1 MVQKIYIDVR
11 VTSTAPHHL
20 HKTTFHL
27 SSISNIKPL
36 SNQTTNISP
45 IIASTTFGQ
54 DRSSNMYRVAARGGP
69 RVCRSSCAQPSR
81 SMFTAS
87 PFFPHS
93 GLSPFGAFGNDVFRL
108 IDSATADLLPQSAR
122 HTVRRN
128 FTPRFDVRENAAGT
142 SYELQGELPG
152 FDQKDLDIEFVDE
165 RTLVIKGR
173 SASEQTAGQNPTIAS
188 ENNTQ
193 KSVTAEEA
201 ASDQDSQKSAK
212 YQPASVEDEYV
223 DAGAESAEGTVS
235 KTPTSTAAEESQPL
249 EASKKGEPEPDFKY
263 WISERSVGEF
273 ERRFAFPGR
282 IDQDQVKASLKNG
295 ILSIVVPKLVEQ
307 GTRKISVQ

>member
-1 MVQKIYIDVR
+1 
-11 VTSTAPHHL
+11 
-20 HKTTFHL
+20 
-27 SSISNIKPL
+27 
-36 SNQTTNISP
+36 
-45 IIASTTFGQ
+45 
-54 DRSSNMYRVAARGGP
+54 MYRVAARGGP
-69 RVCRSSCAQPSR
+69 RVCRSACAQPI
-81 SMFTAS
+81 FTAA

-93 GLSPFGAFGNDVFRL
+93 GLSPLGSFGNDVFRL

-122 HTVRRN
+122 HSVRRN

-173 SASEQTAGQNPTIAS
+173 SASERGVNQTPAIAS

-193 KSVTAEEA
+193 KSVGAEEA
-201 ASDQDSQKSAK
+201 ASEQGPQKSAT
-212 YQPASVEDEYV
+212 YRPASVEDEYV
-223 DAGAESAEGTVS
+223 DAGAESADGTVS
-235 KTPTSTAAEESQPL
+235 KTPTSTAEEASQPL
-249 EASKKGEPEPDFKY
+249 EASKKEESEPDFKY

-282 IDQDQVKASLKNG
+282 IDQDQVRASLKNG